1 MTYLIVGALAL
12 ALFWWGGKPG
22 RFLTLANWRAAA
34 GLLAIGVFAAAAF
47 VAVRG
52 GWGKAVLLVLIGVWL
67 TYSARW
73 PRPLGRPVAAGDGM
87 SEAEARAT
95 LGVAAGASVADIK
108 AAHARLIR
116 VAHPDTGGTDGLA
129 AQLNAAR
136 DRLLKT

>member
-12 ALFWWGGKPG
+12 ALLWWGGKPG
-22 RFLTLANWRAAA
+22 RFLNLANWRAAA
-34 GLLAIGVFAAAAF
+34 GLLAIGAFAAAAF
-47 VAVRG
+47 VGVRG

-73 PRPLGRPVAAGDGM
+73 PRPARPVATGDGM
-87 SEAEARAT
+87 SEAEARST
-95 LGVAAGASVADIK
+95 LGVAPGATVADIQ
-108 AAHARLIR
+108 AAYSRLIR

-136 DRLLKT
+136 DRLLKG